1 MSYHALRYRTEKA
14 AETAG
19 FLRDECR
26 AESQRQDGGL
36 DLGEAGQMN
45 VARLHQRR
53 ELGVKTLQLL
63 RTYTAHQ
70 YSAVSTTTYTAR
82 VRPLTVTSE
91 LKDLQR
97 PFERLFKDVSRTTVD
112 TDKDIAVHC

>member
-14 AETAG
+14 VETAG

-26 AESQRQDGGL
+26 AETQRQVGGL

-70 YSAVSTTTYTAR
+70 YSAVSTITRGQSTPSNCDFGTEGL
-82 VRPLTVTSE
+82 PVT
-91 LKDLQR
+91 
-97 PFERLFKDVSRTTVD
+97 F
-112 TDKDIAVHC
+112 